1 MSTTLTD
8 RWGDSITDPTE
19 AQCIVVLRELA
30 DADDG
35 DTDAAADR
43 AEHGEVSLSW
53 WDGENDW
60 SIATDGRGKTIFGG
74 LVGPDEREEAY
85 DLPEP
90 TTVEH
95 VLALWHLLR
104 LGDLAA
110 IRRLPW
116 RPLRTS

>member
-1 MSTTLTD
+1 MSTILTD
-8 RWGDSITDPTE
+8 RWGESVTDPTE
-19 AQCIVVLRELA
+19 AQCIVILRELA
-30 DADDG
+30 DTPADDPE
-35 DTDAAADR
+35 TI
-43 AEHGEVSLSW
+43 EHGEVSLSW

-60 SIATDGRGKTIFGG
+60 YISTDGHGQTIFGG
-74 LVGPDEREEAY
+74 LIGPDEIAEEY

-104 LGDLAA
+104 LGDLAS

-116 RPLRTS
+116 RPRHTA

>member
-19 AQCIVVLRELA
+19 AQCLVVLRELA
-30 DADDG
+30 TDDPEL
-35 DTDAAADR
+35 AASSERDD
-43 AEHGEVSLSW
+43 VSLAW
-53 WDGENDW
+53 WDGDHDW
-60 SIATDGRGKTIFGG
+60 SIATDARGNTIFS
-74 LVGPDEREEAY
+74 GPGDPDDTIAEY

-90 TTVEH
+90 TTHEH
-95 VLALWHLLR
+95 VLALWHLLT

-116 RPLRTS
+116 RPRATQP